1 MPKRVGQDPFKSA
14 LASSD
19 RSQRRYA
26 ERARNPE
33 LFKGNT
39 REKQQ
44 QVTERV
50 VRGFRENLQAVERRN
65 MGE

>member
-19 RSQRRYA
+19 RAQRSA
-26 ERARNPE
+26 LERSKNPE

-39 REKQQ
+39 RERQQ

-50 VRGFRENLQAVERRN
+50 VRGFRENIQAIERRS